1 MKSLGIE
8 PIEHWNNPLVGLPVA
23 VPPPVDSPGGGQLAL
38 FHRIVPKGLQRLQLS
53 KPARHPIPSEVL
65 EHYARCGRPTPLV
78 RARQL
83 ERHLG
88 TPARI
93 YLKRED
99 LLPSGS
105 FKLNTALAQVA
116 QARKEGFEG
125 VVSET
130 GAGQWGL
137 SLAMASAIHG
147 LSCRVF
153 QARCSY
159 EQKPLRHGLM
169 GLHGAAVVPSPSEL
183 TASGR
188 RMAES
193 EKLRAG
199 SIGTAISEAVEF
211 ARDNTGYAYTA
222 GSNLVYVYAHQ
233 TVIGLETI
241 RQLQALSERP
251 DVVVACVGG
260 GSNFAGFALPLAY
273 GSDAFVERPRL
284 LACESAVVPRLT
296 QGRYQYD
303 HGDPLQLTPL
313 TKSYSLGSD
322 FVPPPTHVGGL
333 RQHNGSALIGAL
345 HAAGLIEVSAWDEPE
360 VFAAGRLLARL
371 EGMVAAPESCHA
383 LCGVIAEARA
393 AAALGVER
401 VIVSCVS
408 GSGALDWNGYQKHAG
423 AS

>member
-1 MKSLGIE
+1 MKLPGIE
-8 PIEHWNNPLVGLPVA
+8 PVLHWDNPLVALPVA
-23 VPPPVDSPGGGQLAL
+23 VPPPKSSPGGGQLEV
-38 FHRIVPKGLQRLQLS
+38 FHRIVPRGLQRLQLAR
-53 KPARHPIPSEVL
+53 PARHVIPQDVL
-65 EHYARCGRPTPLV
+65 EAYARCGRPTPLV
-78 RARQL
+78 RARRL
-83 ERHLG
+83 ERHLD

-99 LLPSGS
+99 VLPSGS

-116 QARKEGFEG
+116 QALEEGFGG

-137 SLAMASAIHG
+137 SLAMASAMHG

-169 GLHGAAVVPSPSEL
+169 SLHGAAVVPSPSDL
-183 TASGR
+183 TVSGR
-188 RMAES
+188 AMAENQ
-193 EKLRAG
+193 KLCIG

-211 ARDNTGYAYTA
+211 ARDNTEYAYTA

-233 TVIGLETI
+233 TVMGLETI

-251 DVVVACVGG
+251 HVVVACVGG
-260 GSNFAGFALPLAY
+260 GSNFAGFALPMAY
-273 GSDAFVERPRL
+273 GSEAFAERPRL
-284 LACESAVVPRLT
+284 LACESSVVPRLSR
-296 QGRYQYD
+296 GRYEYD
-303 HGDPLQLTPL
+303 HGDPMRLTPL
-313 TKSYSLGSD
+313 TKSYTLGSD

-333 RQHNGSALIGAL
+333 RQHNGSPLIGAL
-345 HAAGLIEVSAWDEPE
+345 HAAGLIEVSAWDEAE

-371 EGMVAAPESCHA
+371 EGVVAAPESCHA

-393 AAALGVER
+393 AAKLGEER

-408 GSGALDWNGYQKHAG
+408 GSGALDWNGYQKHAR